1 MAKATDPIVIGKR
14 TAKNRVTMAPTVKF
28 NAGEDGKVT
37 EDFVAHYAERAKHEC
52 AFICV
57 EATCIT
63 PEGRLAPS
71 QLGLW
76 EDGQIEGHKR
86 LTDACHEYGA
96 LVVPQIHHGGVGT
109 HPACGSAVGPS
120 ALVRESFGRKQ
131 EIKEL
136 SREDI
141 KRIVSLFAD
150 AAVRA
155 QKAGYDGVQ
164 LHACH
169 SYLINDFASALNQRE
184 DEYGGSAV
192 NRARF
197 GCEVIR
203 AIRASCGE
211 DFIISARVSGCDPTV
226 EDAVIAA
233 DEYVKAGC
241 DYLQVSSGIAPL
253 DGLEH
258 DESLPYNKTASLGVR
273 LRAALKPPVPVSLVN
288 GVRTPEQVAYL
299 LSHDLI
305 DTVDLACGL
314 LADPAFTEAILYGAP
329 YHKCLSCRGCGFGP
343 IHNHLC
349 PAMVARG
356 ADEFH
361 FRELLGKKEG

>member
-1 MAKATDPIVIGKR
+1 MAKATDPIAIGKR

-28 NAGEDGKVT
+28 IAGEDGRVT
-37 EDFVAHYAERAKHEC
+37 EDFVVHYAERAKHQC

-57 EATCIT
+57 EATCVA
-63 PEGRLAPS
+63 PEARLAPS

-76 EDGQIEGHKR
+76 EDGQIEGHRK
-86 LTDACHEYGA
+86 LTDACHEYDT
-96 LVVPQIHHGGVGT
+96 LVVPQLHYGGLGT
-109 HPACGSAVGPS
+109 HPACGPLVGPS
-120 ALVRESFGRKQ
+120 RMVRETFGQKS
-131 EIKEL
+131 EVKEL
-136 SREDI
+136 SREEI
-141 KRIVSLFAD
+141 RRIVNEFAE
-150 AAVRA
+150 AAIRA

-169 SYLINDFASALNQRE
+169 SYLINDFASALNTRE

-203 AIRASCGE
+203 AIRESCGE

-253 DGLEH
+253 DSLEH
-258 DESLPYNKTASLGVR
+258 DESLPYNRTASLGVR

-288 GVRTPEQVAYL
+288 GIRTPEQVEYL
-299 LSHDLI
+299 LSNDLI

-343 IHNHLC
+343 IHNRLC

-361 FRELLGKKEG
+361 FRELLEKK

>member
-1 MAKATDPIVIGKR
+1 M
-14 TAKNRVTMAPTVKF
+14 
-28 NAGEDGKVT
+28 
-37 EDFVAHYAERAKHEC
+37 
-52 AFICV
+52 
-57 EATCIT
+57 
-63 PEGRLAPS
+63 
-71 QLGLW
+71 
-76 EDGQIEGHKR
+76 
-86 LTDACHEYGA
+86 
-96 LVVPQIHHGGVGT
+96 
-109 HPACGSAVGPS
+109 
-120 ALVRESFGRKQ
+120 
-131 EIKEL
+131 
-136 SREDI
+136 
-141 KRIVSLFAD
+141 
-150 AAVRA
+150 RA

-169 SYLINDFASALNQRE
+169 SYLINDFASALNKRE

-253 DGLEH
+253 DSLEH

-288 GVRTPEQVAYL
+288 GIRTPEQVEYL
-299 LSHDLI
+299 LSNDLI

-329 YHKCLSCRGCGFGP
+329 YHKCLSCRGCGFGL
-343 IHNHLC
+343 H
-349 PAMVARG
+349 RG
-356 ADEFH
+356 HPLRRALPQVP
-361 FRELLGKKEG
+361 ELPGLRLRPHPQPPLPRHGGQRRRRIPLPGAAGKETVRGVFP